1 MEGRGVEDAKTDLDM
16 EGWEGC
22 DVIPG
27 SRVTYYCVVDA
38 GDFGGLLLSLMIAFE
53 AYEHAVTCG
62 GLV

>member
-1 MEGRGVEDAKTDLDM
+1 MEGRGVEGAKTDLDM

-38 GDFGGLLLSLMIAFE
+38 GDLS
-53 AYEHAVTCG
+53 
-62 GLV
+62 